1 MLGTAQLQLFPP
13 QIQTQGWRSGRQFPL
28 GFVNCKARPRD
39 TSGAF
44 FTLTP
49 LTQSMGNAP
58 AASTSEQP
66 QQLPCAI
73 GTVATSKP
81 SSLAGFLQK
90 EHPGEKHPT

>member
-1 MLGTAQLQLFPP
+1 
-13 QIQTQGWRSGRQFPL
+13 
-28 GFVNCKARPRD
+28 
-39 TSGAF
+39 
-44 FTLTP
+44 
-49 LTQSMGNAP
+49 MGNAP